1 MDAPR
6 QPTRPKHS
14 QTKPSNNQTPD
25 NTKDRQCPLLAS
37 HAAVVSEMDLSFII
51 HGFQHPT
58 GHTGPPQDLSALYL
72 AAVNIAI
79 LRISP
84 SVSFNLQ
91 STMDKPELN
100 PWDEGS
106 EFTRNTLN
114 PSSELPREGTNVSS
128 RHPGSQRR
136 GSRRRP
142 TTRQPKKDPT
152 TRSTVN
158 DGTAATSSNSAGLPV
173 AHPLGIYS
181 GQLSYLAARTEVN
194 AAFELVA
201 MRKKENRRLLGLS
214 SATGDSPTSRPSGA
228 PTHWNVSNVSGQTS
242 QGNPEVPFYP
252 STGNTHNTSSGD
264 QRPTGS

>member
-1 MDAPR
+1 
-6 QPTRPKHS
+6 
-14 QTKPSNNQTPD
+14 
-25 NTKDRQCPLLAS
+25 
-37 HAAVVSEMDLSFII
+37 
-51 HGFQHPT
+51 
-58 GHTGPPQDLSALYL
+58 
-72 AAVNIAI
+72 
-79 LRISP
+79 
-84 SVSFNLQ
+84 
-91 STMDKPELN
+91 MDKPELN

-114 PSSELPREGTNVSS
+114 PSSELPRE
-128 RHPGSQRR
+128 
-136 GSRRRP
+136 
-142 TTRQPKKDPT
+142 
-152 TRSTVN
+152 
-158 DGTAATSSNSAGLPV
+158 